1 VKESKAMAESG
12 FNSPTDPPLLRGL
25 RWLIYGRRADVRVR
39 HSYPLLGILVL
50 AVISAVALPLLNTL
64 VIYPA
69 YTEIM
74 VGTFENTA
82 SRLAAHT
89 IPPSIRNTAL
99 TPAVLDTPRFLADVY
114 RLESSFGLI
123 KVAVLSPEGCVL
135 YSTNPGEI
143 GAQTVDSA
151 FERVALG
158 NPQARLGTLRS
169 LPTRRTA
176 PIIDVVDAYVPLM
189 QKGVFL
195 GAFRI
200 VFDVTG
206 PKNELERFNT
216 YATAATFII
225 SFCLLCIVLILLR
238 MEASREYARQQADA
252 LRLDVEHIT
261 RHDIKTPLLGA
272 LNGINYLE
280 NFTAVDAEQR
290 DMLEEMRQSLNTGL
304 DLINR
309 SLDLYKMETGNY
321 EYAPVVMDILPT
333 CRRVADDLSG
343 MAKVRGVDVI
353 VSLDGAPLKTGDALE
368 ACMEGS
374 LCYAVLANLV
384 KNAIEASDTGDSV
397 EVRIGSGEEVAL
409 AVHNRAAVP
418 ESVRDVFFQKYAT
431 AGKRTGTGLGT
442 YSAKLMVQVMGGRIA
457 METSEED
464 GTTVTV
470 TLPSGT
476 DQNGRESCR
485 S

>member
-1 VKESKAMAESG
+1 MAESG
-12 FNSPTDPPLLRGL
+12 FNGPMDNPLRRTL

-39 HSYPLLGILVL
+39 HNYPLLGILAL

-69 YTEIM
+69 YSEIM

-82 SRLAAHT
+82 NRLAAHT

-123 KVAVLSPEGCVL
+123 KVAVLSPGGEIL
-135 YSTNPGEI
+135 YSTNPEEI
-143 GAQTVDSA
+143 GERVMDPA
-151 FERVALG
+151 FEQVTRG
-158 NPQARLGTLRS
+158 RQYARLGTLRPLHAKGS
-169 LPTRRTA
+169 TP
-176 PIIDVVDAYVPLM
+176 PIDVVDAYVPLM
-189 QKGVFL
+189 RDDAFL
-195 GAFRI
+195 GAFEI
-200 VFDVTG
+200 IFDVSA
-206 PKNELERFNT
+206 PKKNLERFNT
-216 YATAATFII
+216 YATAATFLI
-225 SFCLLCIVLILLR
+225 SFCLLYIVLILLR
-238 MEASREYARQQADA
+238 MQASREYARQQAEA

-290 DMLEEMRQSLNTGL
+290 DMLEEMRQSLNNGM

-309 SLDLYKMETGNY
+309 SLDLYKMETGSY
-321 EYAPVVMDILPT
+321 EYAPVAMDILPI
-333 CRRVADDLSG
+333 CRRVVDDLSG
-343 MAKVRGVDVI
+343 MAGARGVAVALT
-353 VSLDGAPLKTGDALE
+353 LDGAPLSGDDALDV
-368 ACMEGS
+368 CMEGS
-374 LCYAVLANLV
+374 LFYAVLANLV
-384 KNAIEASDTGDSV
+384 KNALEASDSGDSV
-397 EVRIGSGEEVAL
+397 QVRITSGEEVAL

-418 ESVRDVFFQKYAT
+418 ESVRDNFFQKYAT
-431 AGKRTGTGLGT
+431 TGKPTGTGLGT

-464 GTTVTV
+464 GTTVTL
-470 TLPSGT
+470 TLPVET
-476 DQNGRESCR
+476 D
-485 S
+485 